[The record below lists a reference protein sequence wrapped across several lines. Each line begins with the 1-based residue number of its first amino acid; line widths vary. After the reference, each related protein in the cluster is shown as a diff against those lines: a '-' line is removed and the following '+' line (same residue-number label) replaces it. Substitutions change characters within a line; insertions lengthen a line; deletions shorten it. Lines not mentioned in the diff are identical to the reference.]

1 VVDQVKKISRF
12 HQKGVVTTFTG
23 VMILV
28 LLTLMMFFA
37 MRVGVLDQRV
47 SANENRQKQAFHA
60 AESGIQHA
68 KEYFK
73 ANAVI
78 AGSPVTGLLSDGT
91 DGWLA
96 EGRWT
101 RCGTIDLSGDPA
113 HPCLAEPDETLRADM
128 YFWNWN
134 DSATG
139 NPAEPTQLPLLTESL
154 LPATDENV
162 EVQAL
167 LCLLDIDL
175 DATTPSPVQGCST
188 NTTDESIGDYVDG
201 TRYVISLISKGEVD
215 CDANGDNCAQAVIR
229 ELVSNFGG
237 TAGGQAPAVPLTTK
251 NMFPPSGAAE
261 VVANPNGGG
270 VGVPTSVWMNR
281 NPSCTP
287 DGSAIDPS
295 QGSWATCEA
304 HEWYETESIPDD
316 VRCPGSCSCAFQES
330 LSYTHGSDDIL
341 GIDLIE
347 DEDFPCDLFQFYFGT
362 PRDNYESV
370 KSFAKILEDCSSL
383 DEGSSGIYW
392 ISGPSCDIQSNV
404 VIGSPQAPVLLI
416 SAAGVT
422 AMQGGATIFGIL
434 YVSDVELANASFES
448 RGNNIVYGQVI
459 LDAQFGSYNGTFQ
472 IVYNENLLVRAN
484 GTGGLGNVI
493 GGWSDFHDDDWQ
505 YQ

>member
-1 VVDQVKKISRF
+1 MNTNSSYRQR
-12 HQKGVVTTFTG
+12 GVVTTFTG

-37 MRVGVLDQRV
+37 MRVGILDQRV

-60 AESGIQHA
+60 AESGVQHA

-73 ANAVI
+73 ANSVI
-78 AGSPVTGLLSDGT
+78 AASPVFGLLSDGT

-101 RCGTIDLSGDPA
+101 PCSDADLTDMS
-113 HPCLAEPDETLRADM
+113 HPCRAEPDEGLRPSL
-128 YFWNWN
+128 YFWNWADAN
-134 DSATG
+134 TG
-139 NPAEPTQLPLLTESL
+139 NAADPTMLPLNTETL
-154 LPATDENV
+154 LPAADENV
-162 EVQAL
+162 EVHAL
-167 LCLLDIDL
+167 LCLLEIDL
-175 DATTPSPVQGCST
+175 EQETPVQGCST
-188 NTTDESIGDYVDG
+188 NTTDNTLGNFVDG
-201 TRYVISLISKGEVD
+201 TRYMITLVSRGEMD

-229 ELVSNFGG
+229 EMVSNFGG

-316 VRCPGSCSCAFQES
+316 VECPGSCSCAFQEA

-347 DEDFPCDLFQFYFGT
+347 DEEFPCDLFQFYFGT

-370 KSFAKILEDCSSL
+370 KSFAKVLEDCDSL
-383 DEGSSGIYW
+383 GPWSSGIYW
-392 ISGPSCDIQSNV
+392 ISGPDCDVNSNT
-404 VIGSPQAPVLLI
+404 VIGSAEAPVLLI
-416 SAAGVT
+416 SAASVT
-422 AMQGGATIFGIL
+422 RMAGGATIFGIL
-434 YVSDVELANASFES
+434 YVSDVEDISASFES
-448 RGNNIVYGQVI
+448 QGNNIVYGQVI

-472 IVYNENLLVRAN
+472 VVYNENLLVRAN

>member
-1 VVDQVKKISRF
+1 MNTKSSYR
-12 HQKGVVTTFTG
+12 QKGVVTTFTG

-37 MRVGVLDQRV
+37 MRVGILDQRV

-60 AESGIQHA
+60 AESGVQHA

-73 ANAVI
+73 ANSVLA
-78 AGSPVTGLLSDGT
+78 ASPIPGLLSDGT

-101 RCGTIDLSGDPA
+101 PCSDADLTDTS
-113 HPCLAEPDETLRADM
+113 HPCRAEPDEGLRPSL
-128 YFWNWN
+128 YFWNWADAN
-134 DSATG
+134 TG
-139 NPAEPTQLPLLTESL
+139 NVADPTMLPLNTETL
-154 LPATDENV
+154 LPAADENV
-162 EVQAL
+162 EVHAL
-167 LCLLDIDL
+167 LCLLEIDL
-175 DATTPSPVQGCST
+175 EQETPVQGCST
-188 NTTDESIGDYVDG
+188 NTTDNTLGNFVDG
-201 TRYVISLISKGEVD
+201 TRYMITLVSRGEVD

-229 ELVSNFGG
+229 EMVSNFGG

-270 VGVPTSVWMNR
+270 IGVPTSVWMNR

-316 VRCPGSCSCAFQES
+316 VECPGSCSCAFQES

-347 DEDFPCDLFQFYFGT
+347 DEEFPCDLFQFYFGT

-370 KSFAKILEDCSSL
+370 KSFAKVLEDCDSL
-383 DEGSSGIYW
+383 GPWSSGIYW
-392 ISGPSCDIQSNV
+392 ISGPDCDVNSNA
-404 VIGSPQAPVLLI
+404 VIGSAEAPVLLI
-416 SAAGVT
+416 SAASVT
-422 AMQGGATIFGIL
+422 RMAGGATIFGIL
-434 YVSDVELANASFES
+434 YVSDVEDIGASFES
-448 RGNNIVYGQVI
+448 QGNNIVYGQVI

-472 IVYNENLLVRAN
+472 VVYNENLLVRAN